1 MTVPIRPDRTK
12 AANDPMNEVA
22 FLDRVSSNS
31 LQSPQSG
38 VLTLPFSARYWRS
51 HSLSY
56 SLSASSWFCINSK
69 EKDRRTIERAMS
81 ANPLMESEGKSLSV
95 PDSLR
100 YHELH
105 YSLRDVRPVAAT
117 DPCGGYC
124 ENLGRDV

>member
-1 MTVPIRPDRTK
+1 MTVPISPERTN
-12 AANDPMNEVA
+12 AASETMNEVA

-38 VLTLPFSARYWRS
+38 VLKLLFIARYWRS

-69 EKDRRTIERAMS
+69 ERDRRTIEQAMS
-81 ANPLMESEGKSLSV
+81 ANPLVESEGKSLSV
-95 PDSLR
+95 PDSFC

-105 YSLRDVRPVAAT
+105 YSL
-117 DPCGGYC
+117 
-124 ENLGRDV
+124 